1 MTEAKASF
9 DPYIYLSCSGCWH
22 YKIMQETAVD
32 CSLNKNLSPIKSDDQ
47 A

>member
-9 DPYIYLSCSGCWH
+9 DPYIYLSCSASRH
-22 YKIMQETAVD
+22 DIIMEETAVD
-32 CSLNKNLSPIKSDDQ
+32 CNLNKNLSPIKSDDQ